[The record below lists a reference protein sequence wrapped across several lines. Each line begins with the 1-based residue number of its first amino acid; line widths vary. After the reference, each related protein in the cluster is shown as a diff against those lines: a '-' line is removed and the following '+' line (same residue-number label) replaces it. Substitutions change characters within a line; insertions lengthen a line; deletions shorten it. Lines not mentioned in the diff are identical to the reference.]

1 MQDEMQDDFLEM
13 RQPCGWQ
20 EQGKRDSNTKEK
32 MAQPCVFRGFSHKID
47 PVLCQKM
54 QNRNALFMRFVD
66 RATNKCKMKCKMKF
80 GKKKGS
86 RFYSAAPK

>member
-1 MQDEMQDDFLEM
+1 MKCKMDF
-13 RQPCGWQ
+13 RHASSDAVFCDGVD
-20 EQGKRDSNTKEK
+20 GSRTTVKKRPKP
-32 MAQPCVFRGFSHKID
+32 ACFVGFHTNLM

-80 GKKKGS
+80 DIGS
-86 RFYSAAPK
+86 GA